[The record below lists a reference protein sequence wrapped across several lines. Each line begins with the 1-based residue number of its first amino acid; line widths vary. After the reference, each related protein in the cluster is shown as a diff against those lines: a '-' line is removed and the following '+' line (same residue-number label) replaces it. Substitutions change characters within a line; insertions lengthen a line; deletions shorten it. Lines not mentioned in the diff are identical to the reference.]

1 MPDRESVTFQEAI
14 DIVESLPER
23 QQQDIVDILQHR
35 LIDRRRESL
44 IKSVRKAEKEYS
56 RGEVK
61 AGSVDDIMKALS

>member
-14 DIVESLPER
+14 DIVESLPEH
-23 QQQDIVDILQHR
+23 QQEDIVDILQHR
-35 LIDRRRESL
+35 LIDRRIESL

-56 RGEVK
+56 MGVVK